1 MPKVTEHVHERLNK
15 DLNPNPKCQAAN
27 PTFFT
32 AEAHGKVSDTEQ
44 AGMADTSL
52 GHLSKGGCQIFVV
65 ACTGCS
71 VGAEGPPNTQEAK
84 EQTVVLPVLRG
95 FGDKA
100 VFEHQARLFTAQ
112 QETSI
117 SICLIKT
124 QAGALGN

>member
-44 AGMADTSL
+44 AGMTDTSL

-84 EQTVVLPVLRG
+84 EQTVVLFYVASGIKLCLSIRPGYLLHSEKHP
-95 FGDKA
+95 F
-100 VFEHQARLFTAQ
+100 LFA
-112 QETSI
+112 
-117 SICLIKT
+117 
-124 QAGALGN
+124 